1 MAPWIQTVLAVF
13 TSVMASSGLW
23 AYLLGRR
30 EQKQKKIEKEEEKN
44 SAKNKMILGLGHDRI
59 VWLCLKYVERGWITK
74 DEFEDLNEYLYK
86 PYREMGGNGTAE
98 RLMAEVRELP
108 VKRTGYYNGKQKK
121 GFFRSLFGWKG
132 V

>member
-1 MAPWIQTVLAVF
+1 MAPWITTVLAVF

-30 EQKQKKIEKEEEKN
+30 EQKIKQREKEEEKV
-44 SAKNKMILGLGHDRI
+44 SAKNRMLLGLGHDRI
-59 VWLCLKYVERGWITK
+59 VWLCLKYIDRGWITK

-108 VKRTGYYNGKQKK
+108 VRNDGYHRQSKRG
-121 GFFRSLFGWKG
+121 GFFQWLFGTKG
-132 V
+132 